1 MAPESGL
8 TYFKGTLYGTTP
20 FGGSYKCPRI
30 GTCGTVY
37 SITPSGTETVLHS
50 FKGGDGADPEARMI
64 VRSGTFYGTAG
75 GGAYKNGAVFSI
87 TPSGH
92 ETVLYA
98 FTGPPDGSAPIAPLH
113 NVNGTL
119 YGTTD
124 EGGSFSRRGWGT
136 VFSITPGGEEK
147 VLHSFGRGSDGREP
161 RAGLIDVNGT
171 LYGTTYSGGN
181 YIHISGTVFSITP
194 GGNEKVLYTFGAH
207 RDDGNLPQAGLV
219 DVSGTLYGTTSGG
232 GNLKCQDQYGHGC
245 GTVFSI
251 TPSGTETV
259 LHSFSGGDGAAPEA
273 TLLNVNGT
281 LYGTTLLGGAYNRGT
296 VFSIARSGHETV
308 LHSFGSGQ
316 DGSYPVSG
324 VIDVNGTLYGTTDS
338 GGAHNL
344 GTVYSI
350 TL

>member
-1 MAPESGL
+1 
-8 TYFKGTLYGTTP
+8 
-20 FGGSYKCPRI
+20 
-30 GTCGTVY
+30 
-37 SITPSGTETVLHS
+37 
-50 FKGGDGADPEARMI
+50 
-64 VRSGTFYGTAG
+64 
-75 GGAYKNGAVFSI
+75 VFSI

-92 ETVLYA
+92 ETVLYEFA
-98 FTGPPDGSAPIAPLH
+98 GPPDGSYPFAPLH

-136 VFSITPGGEEK
+136 VFSITPGGKEK

-161 RAGLIDVNGT
+161 RAGLIDINGT

-194 GGNEKVLYTFGAH
+194 GGTEKVLYSFGGGSGYGGPNPA
-207 RDDGNLPQAGLV
+207 AGLV
-219 DVSGTLYGTTSGG
+219 DVSGTLYGTTSRGG
-232 GNLKCQDQYGHGC
+232 DLKCQDQYGHGC

-251 TPSGTETV
+251 TPSGKEKV
-259 LHSFSGGDGAAPEA
+259 LYSFGGRSGDGEGPMA

-281 LYGTTLLGGAYNRGT
+281 LYGTTLLGGAYNHGT
-296 VFSIARSGHETV
+296 VFSITQSGHETV

-338 GGAHNL
+338 GGEEKA